1 MKSLNFKLISNSKEI
16 INERVNYYETGN
28 ILKFKVNEDLY
39 EYNKLNNVLIKKDS
53 EKELTINFK
62 EKLIIINLLSNNIK
76 VDYPMEESSIKKDD
90 DKVILNYT
98 LESDETI
105 ENTIIIEF

>member
-1 MKSLNFKLISNSKEI
+1 MKSLNFKLLNNTKEI
-16 INERVNYYETGN
+16 INKDVNYFESGN
-28 ILKFKVNEDLY
+28 ILNFKVDEDLY
-39 EYNKLNNVLIKKDS
+39 EYDKSNNILKKRDN

-76 VDYPMEESSIKKDD
+76 IDYPMETSSIKKDEN
-90 DKVILNYT
+90 KVILNYT
-98 LESDETI
+98 LESDSTI